1 MSTNVT
7 KSRFAWIGTAVE
19 TVGFVICCSFIGIGI
34 SLACFTAADTVVDTR
49 NNSRRVVELE
59 KRLDAL
65 EAQARPK
72 VASATTVEGPVLNS
86 GDKHVAKD
94 VRP

>member
-7 KSRFAWIGTAVE
+7 KSRFAWIGTAIE
-19 TVGFVICCSFIGIGI
+19 MAGFMICCSFIGIGI

-49 NNSRRVVELE
+49 SNTRRVVELQ

-65 EAQARPK
+65 EAQARSN
-72 VASATTVEGPVLNS
+72 VADAATVEGTALNS
-86 GDKHVAKD
+86 DDKHVAKD

>member
-7 KSRFAWIGTAVE
+7 KSRFAWIGTAIE
-19 TVGFVICCSFIGIGI
+19 MVGFVICCSFIGIGI
-34 SLACFTAADTVVDTR
+34 SLACFTAGDTVVNTR
-49 NNSRRVVELE
+49 NNARRVVELE

-65 EAQARPK
+65 EAQARSK
-72 VASATTVEGPVLNS
+72 VTDATTVEHAALNS

-94 VRP
+94 ARP

>member
-1 MSTNVT
+1 MSTNET

-19 TVGFVICCSFIGIGI
+19 AVGFVICCGFIGIGI
-34 SLACFTAADTVVDTR
+34 SLACFTAADTVVNTR
-49 NNSRRVVELE
+49 DNARRVVELG

-72 VASATTVEGPVLNS
+72 VADVTAAEGTALNHR
-86 GDKHVAKD
+86 DKQVAQD
-94 VRP
+94 AQR

>member
-19 TVGFVICCSFIGIGI
+19 AVGFVIFCGFIGIGI
-34 SLACFTAADTVVDTR
+34 SLACCTAAETVVDTR
-49 NNSRRVVELE
+49 NNARRVVELE
-59 KRLDAL
+59 KRIDAL

-72 VASATTVEGPVLNS
+72 GANTLRAGALTDIHVKPV
-86 GDKHVAKD
+86 DKD
-94 VRP
+94 VQP